1 VVIPLSRKTLIL
13 QVVSVTVT
21 LVLLIVTMRLMDVAS
36 NSFEQ
41 EVEVA
46 VNDWVVPLSII
57 TLTSLLLLVL
67 FNLVRAFSLLKEKR
81 TGSRFTLRLMSAFS
95 ILTVIPVLVVSYF
108 SMDFVGKRIDN
119 WYNVSIKGALGD
131 SLDLAGKALKKG
143 SEGNLRDI
151 KDVARQLFRVHPSEY
166 PFILADSQRKLN
178 AQEIIL
184 LDAQNRTIAYSSDD
198 MGLFGDLP
206 ERDFF
211 LRVATNGSYYEIAP
225 GARKGEQYSRV
236 AVSLQA
242 DATTDLYIL
251 TALFPI
257 PYSFSVLG
265 ESVQD
270 ARYKYLRLEDHQK
283 NIKNAF
289 RFGLLVISV
298 LLVLFS
304 LWAAFIYSTRL
315 TRPVR
320 TLLEGTRSVA
330 SGNLQTKLPVSDKD
344 DFSLLAR
351 SFNTMTSRLLSARQ
365 ESERS
370 RLELQRQ
377 RDYLDVVLNH
387 LTSGVLTIDQ
397 HYAIK
402 RINEAA
408 AQLLALDIVDVKG
421 QSLQT
426 LAANSQMMADF
437 VEATLPHIRKDKTE
451 WKVEFNTLCE
461 NTRQVFVCQGANL
474 PELLDGTQGTV
485 LVFDDITDLIQA
497 EHDAAWSE
505 VAKRLAHE
513 IKNPL
518 TPIQLS
524 AERLRYKLL
533 PELNDKSADLLIRMS
548 ETITQQVESMKTMV
562 NAFSDY
568 ARTPALQYQRI
579 NVKKFITDTVMLYQS
594 NAQKVT
600 ITLDLATLPEIAI
613 DVHRMR
619 QVLVNLIKNGL
630 EALEEKKG
638 DGLIK
643 ISAYVSEANEVVIQ
657 IADNGPGIDEKL
669 LPTLYEPYISSKV
682 KGSGLGLAIVKKI
695 IEEHAGKISAKN
707 SEPHGAVFTIILPI
721 R

>member
-1 VVIPLSRKTLIL
+1 
-13 QVVSVTVT
+13 
-21 LVLLIVTMRLMDVAS
+21 MDMAS
-36 NSFEQ
+36 HSFEQ
-41 EVEVA
+41 EEV
-46 VNDWVVPLSII
+46 VTSDWVVPLGII
-57 TLTSLLLLVL
+57 TLVSLLLLVL
-67 FNLVRAFSLLKEKR
+67 FNLARAFALLKEKR

-95 ILTVIPVLVVSYF
+95 ILTIIPVLVVSYF
-108 SMDFVGKRIDN
+108 SMDFIGKRIDS
-119 WYNVSIKGALGD
+119 WYNVPIKEALGD
-131 SLDLAGKALKKG
+131 SLELSRKSLEKG
-143 SEGNLRDI
+143 SEVNLRDI
-151 KDVARQLFRVHPSEY
+151 EDVARQLFRVDPSNY
-166 PFILADSQRKLN
+166 PFVLAKSQRRLN
-178 AQEIIL
+178 AREIML
-184 LDAQNRTIAYSSDD
+184 LDPQNRTIAYSSED
-198 MGLFGDLP
+198 MGDLFGDFPKRNVFVQLA
-206 ERDFF
+206 
-211 LRVATNGSYYEIAP
+211 LNGSHYGLEP
-225 GARKGEQYSRV
+225 GAKEGEQYSRV
-236 AVSLQA
+236 AVRLQV
-242 DATTDLYIL
+242 DATSAPYVL

-257 PYSFSVLG
+257 PYSFSMLG
-265 ESVQD
+265 ESVERT
-270 ARYKYLRLEDHQK
+270 RYKYLRLEDNK
-283 NIKNAF
+283 ENIKNGF
-289 RFGLLVISV
+289 RFALLVISV

-330 SGNLQTKLPVSDKD
+330 SGDLQTKLPVSDKD

-370 RLELQRQ
+370 RLALQRQ

-397 HYAIK
+397 HYSIK
-402 RINEAA
+402 RINEAG
-408 AQLLALDIVDVKG
+408 AQLLALDVVAVKG
-421 QSLQT
+421 ESLQT
-426 LAANSQMMADF
+426 LAANNQMMADF

-451 WKVEFNTLCE
+451 WKVEFNTLCK

-533 PELNDKSADLLIRMS
+533 PELNEKSADLLIRMS

-579 NVKKFITDTVMLYQS
+579 NVKKFITDTVILYQS
-594 NAQKVT
+594 NEQKVT
-600 ITLDLATLPEIAI
+600 IALDLATLPKISLDI
-613 DVHRMR
+613 HRMR
-619 QVLVNLIKNGL
+619 QVLVNLIKNAL
-630 EALEEKKG
+630 EALEEKKE

-669 LPTLYEPYISSKV
+669 LPTLYDPYISSKV

-695 IEEHAGKISAKN
+695 IEEHAGSISARN
-707 SEPHGAVFTIILPI
+707 SESDGCGAVFTIILPI